1 MKALVHDTTGL
12 IHLVA
17 SCTSLFFGTL
27 ILLLHKGTRLHKR
40 IGYAYAFNMIILNV
54 TAFGLYHLFD
64 RFGPFHFAALISSLT
79 LIAGMIPVILK
90 RPTTK
95 WLDFHM
101 AFMYYSVIG
110 LYAAFASEIITRVI
124 HSNFGVMVG
133 IATGLV
139 MAVGV
144 FFFQVKRARWRTL
157 VSNKNPF

>member
-12 IHLVA
+12 IHLAA
-17 SCTSLFFGTL
+17 SCTSLLFGTL
-27 ILLLHKGTRLHKR
+27 ILLWHKGTRLHKR
-40 IGYAYAFNMIILNV
+40 IGYAYTFSMVILNA
-54 TAFGLYHLFD
+54 TAFGLYHLFG
-64 RFGPFHFAALISSLT
+64 RFGAFHIAALISSLT
-79 LIAGMIPVILK
+79 IIAGMIPVMLK

-124 HSNFGVMVG
+124 LSNFGVMVS

-139 MAVGV
+139 MGLGA
-144 FFFQVKRARWRTL
+144 FFFQVKRGRWRKL
-157 VSNKNPF
+157 VKQ